1 MGHWLTKLTEMKKIL
16 YFMAILSILMS
27 CKKTSYVPAFDKLPQ
42 ERVAEQINLV
52 STTLTSAPNGWIA
65 TMPTLAGGGYGFYIT
80 FDNQQNVTMYGD
92 MTTTS
97 ASTVGKS
104 NYRVKQDIGTEL
116 VFDTYNYISMLD
128 DPNAAILGG
137 ASKVGYSSDIE
148 FTFDRI
154 NGDSVIFIGKKYRQ
168 PFKLVKATA
177 AQQTSY
183 TSGAYKESI
192 DKITA
197 FFTNNKFPY
206 IQITSGSSTLKI
218 AVNPNFTN
226 NLASGKR
233 LDLAGALADGKTIG
247 TGATKIAHSLDGLYL
262 LNGGLVFQGIT
273 FVRMAWKDAN
283 TLALYDSTGKEYIIN
298 DNGVP
303 ILDINLLWGSKYIG
317 LRSEFKQVNPGTSTA
332 GADIINYYHNN
343 LNNSAL
349 LGFGFNYGRM
359 DLNWSRPNNRLTF
372 AGFSSQ
378 NGGTSGW
385 TTNIVYNYTVNPD
398 GSYKFTEYL
407 PATDGYVA
415 KLMLPMD
422 AFLKGND
429 VKFDYYSANGLTY
442 GRMASVQNP
451 AIVMTFIL
459 R

>member
-1 MGHWLTKLTEMKKIL
+1 MDHWLINFKTMKRFL
-16 YFMAILSILMS
+16 YLIVLLSVMMS
-27 CKKTSYVPAFDKLPQ
+27 CKKTSYVAVFDKTPQ
-42 ERVAEQINLV
+42 ERAADQINLV

-65 TMPTLAGGGYGFYIT
+65 TLPTQAGGGYGFYFT
-80 FDNQQNVTMYGD
+80 FDNQQNVTMYAD
-92 MTTTS
+92 MTS
-97 ASTVGKS
+97 ASAGTVGKS
-104 NYRVKQDIGTEL
+104 NYRIKQDIGTEL
-116 VFDTYNYISMLD
+116 VFDTYNYISILD

-148 FTFDRI
+148 FTFDRV
-154 NGDSVIFIGKKYRQ
+154 NGDSIIFVGKKYRQ

-177 AQQTSY
+177 AQQASY
-183 TSGAYKESI
+183 TSGGYNTSI

-197 FFTNNKFPY
+197 FFNTNKFPY
-206 IQITSGSSTLKI
+206 IQVVSGSTTLKV
-218 AVNPNFTN
+218 AVSPNFSN

-233 LDLAGALADGKTIG
+233 MDLTSVLADGKTIG
-247 TGATKIAHSLDGLYL
+247 TAATKIAHTLDGLSL

-283 TLALYDSTGKEYIIN
+283 ILALYDSTGKEYIIN

-303 ILDINLLWGSKYIG
+303 ILDINLLWGSKYVG

-359 DLNWSRPNNRLTF
+359 DLTWSRPNNRFIF

-378 NGGTSGW
+378 NGGSSGW
-385 TTNIVYNYTVNPD
+385 TTTIVYNYTVNPD
-398 GSYKFTEYL
+398 GSYKFTQYT
-407 PATDGYVA
+407 AAADGYVA

-422 AFLKGND
+422 AFLKAND
-429 VKFDYYSANGLTY
+429 VKFDYYSINGLTY
-442 GRMASVQNP
+442 GRMSSVQNP
-451 AIVMTFIL
+451 AIQMTFIL